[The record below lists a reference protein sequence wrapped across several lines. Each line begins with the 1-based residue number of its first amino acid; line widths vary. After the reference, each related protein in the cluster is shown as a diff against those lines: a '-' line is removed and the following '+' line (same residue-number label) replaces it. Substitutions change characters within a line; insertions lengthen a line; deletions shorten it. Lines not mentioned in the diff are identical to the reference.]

1 VMMASFSNQEAR
13 LAADIPRHRDARR
26 PLPKMPASSGYKS
39 QRRNQKEKKK
49 ERGEV
54 TVRRKTGGRQ
64 LRRVKKLREWRNS
77 EKA

>member
-1 VMMASFSNQEAR
+1 
-13 LAADIPRHRDARR
+13 
-26 PLPKMPASSGYKS
+26 MPASSGYKS

>member
-1 VMMASFSNQEAR
+1 VIMASFSNQEAR

-49 ERGEV
+49 ERRGDSEEKN
-54 TVRRKTGGRQ
+54 RRET
-64 LRRVKKLREWRNS
+64 
-77 EKA
+77 A